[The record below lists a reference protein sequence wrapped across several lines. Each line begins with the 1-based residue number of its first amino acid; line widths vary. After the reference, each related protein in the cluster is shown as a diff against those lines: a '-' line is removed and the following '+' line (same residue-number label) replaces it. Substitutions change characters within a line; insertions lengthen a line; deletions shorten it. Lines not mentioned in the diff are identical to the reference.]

1 MKVIDPSFSV
11 FDEFFVHGRLL
22 EQIER
27 CGRVCYKSE
36 DRISAESARPFIKGI
51 IKRGHESVLEMAQV
65 VLEIEVD
72 SELTMHK
79 FFERIPRFC
88 QVDKLERKQ
97 YLLSGNPRV
106 FRDLAR
112 HHRDLKVVKAV
123 LKKLTEFHPVLFE
136 DLVPRFGWVPQ
147 DGIVARVLPPEEIE
161 NLPLEQLIRHRVL
174 LVHLIINRAVSHEL
188 VRHRVASYLQESQR
202 YCRYGE
208 ARFGG
213 EVVFIR
219 PCFFKEGSDEYRLWL
234 DAMSQAEG
242 IYLKLL
248 KTSSPQAARTAL
260 PNSCKTEIMV
270 HATLEEWMHIMRL
283 RTSRAADPSMRE
295 IMLALLPEFERR
307 FSAIFGPIR
316 ECWMP
321 KMEIRN

>member
-1 MKVIDPSFSV
+1 MKVVDPSFSV
-11 FDEFFVHGRLL
+11 LDEYFVHGRLL

-36 DRISAESARPFIKGI
+36 DRISEESARPFIKGI
-51 IKRGHESVLEMAQV
+51 IKRGHESVLEMAQI
-65 VLEIEVD
+65 VLEIDVD

-106 FRDLAR
+106 FRDLAL

-147 DGIVARVLPPEEIE
+147 DGIVVRVLPPAEIE
-161 NLPLEQLIRHRVL
+161 NLPLEQLIRHRTL

-219 PCFFKEGSDEYRLWL
+219 PCFFKQGSDEYRFWL
-234 DAMSQAEG
+234 DAMSQAEE
-242 IYLKLL
+242 IYLRLL

-270 HATLEEWMHIMRL
+270 HATIEEWMHIMRL

-307 FSAIFGPIR
+307 FPAIFGPFLSSD
-316 ECWMP
+316 
-321 KMEIRN
+321 N

>member
-1 MKVIDPSFSV
+1 
-11 FDEFFVHGRLL
+11 
-22 EQIER
+22 
-27 CGRVCYKSE
+27 
-36 DRISAESARPFIKGI
+36 
-51 IKRGHESVLEMAQV
+51 
-65 VLEIEVD
+65 
-72 SELTMHK
+72 MHK

-123 LKKLTEFHPVLFE
+123 LKRLTEFHPVLFE

-147 DGIVARVLPPEEIE
+147 DGIVVRVLPSEEIE

-219 PCFFKEGSDEYRLWL
+219 PCFFKEGSDEYLLWS

-270 HATLEEWMHIMRL
+270 HATIEEWMHIMRL
-283 RTSRAADPSMRE
+283 RTSKAADPSMRE

-316 ECWMP
+316 DSLSPENC
-321 KMEIRN
+321 KRSQGTASALLSGT

>member
-1 MKVIDPSFSV
+1 MNVIDPSFSV
-11 FDEFFVHGRLL
+11 LDEYFTHGRLL

-36 DRISAESARPFIKGI
+36 DRISLESARPFIKGI
-51 IKRGHESVLEMAQV
+51 IKRGHESVLEMAQI

-147 DGIVARVLPPEEIE
+147 DGIVARVLPLEEIK
-161 NLPLEQLIRHRVL
+161 NLPLEQLIRHRTL
-174 LVHLIINRAVSHEL
+174 LIHLIINRAVSHEL

-234 DAMSQAEG
+234 DAMSQAEE
-242 IYLKLL
+242 IYLRLL
-248 KTSSPQAARTAL
+248 KTSSPQAARTVL

-295 IMLALLPEFERR
+295 IMLALLSDFERR
-307 FSAIFGPIR
+307 FPAVFGPIR
-316 ECWMP
+316 VCLMP
-321 KMEIRN
+321 KLETGN

>member
-1 MKVIDPSFSV
+1 MKIIDPSFSV
-11 FDEFFVHGRLL
+11 LDEFFTHGRLL

-36 DRISAESARPFIKGI
+36 DRISTESARPFIKGI

-88 QVDKLERKQ
+88 QAGKLERKQ

-112 HHRDLKVVKAV
+112 YHRDLKVVKAV

-147 DGIVARVLPPEEIE
+147 DGIVVRVLPPEEIE
-161 NLPLEQLIRHRVL
+161 NLPLEQLIRHRTF
-174 LVHLIINRAVSHEL
+174 LVYLIINRAVSHEL

-213 EVVFIR
+213 EAVYIR
-219 PCFFKEGSDEYRLWL
+219 PCFFKQGSDEYRLWL
-234 DAMSQAEG
+234 DAMSQAEE

-295 IMLALLPEFERR
+295 IMLALLPEFKKR
-307 FSAIFGPIR
+307 FSAVFGPIR
-316 ECWMP
+316 DSLGP
-321 KMEIRN
+321 GN

>member
-11 FDEFFVHGRLL
+11 LDEFFVHGRLL

-36 DRISAESARPFIKGI
+36 DRISTESAKPFIKGI

-112 HHRDLKVVKAV
+112 YHRDLKVVKAV

-147 DGIVARVLPPEEIE
+147 DGIVVRVLTPDEIE
-161 NLPLEQLIRHRVL
+161 NLPLEQLIRHRTL

-283 RTSRAADPSMRE
+283 RTSKAADPSMRE
-295 IMLALLPEFERR
+295 IILALLPEFEKR
-307 FSAIFGPIR
+307 FSAVFGPVR
-316 ECWMP
+316 DSLSLE
-321 KMEIRN
+321 N

>member
-11 FDEFFVHGRLL
+11 LDEFFTHGRLL
-22 EQIER
+22 EQIEL

-36 DRISAESARPFIKGI
+36 DRISTESAKPFIKGI
-51 IKRGHESVLEMAQV
+51 IKRGHESVLEMAQC

-72 SELTMHK
+72 SEFTMHK

-136 DLVPRFGWVPQ
+136 DLVPRFGWIPQ
-147 DGIVARVLPPEEIE
+147 DGIVVRVLPSEKIE
-161 NLPLEQLIRHRVL
+161 NLPLEQLIRHRTL

-208 ARFGG
+208 TRFGG
-213 EVVFIR
+213 EVVYIR
-219 PCFFKEGSDEYRLWL
+219 PCFFKEGSNEYRLWL
-234 DAMSQAEG
+234 DAMSQTEK

-248 KTSSPQAARTAL
+248 ETNSPQAALTAL

-270 HATLEEWMHIMRL
+270 HATLEEWMHVMRL
-283 RTSRAADPSMRE
+283 RASRAADPSMRE
-295 IMLALLPEFERR
+295 IMLALLPEFVRR
-307 FSAIFGPIR
+307 FPAIFGPIR
-316 ECWMP
+316 DSIGLE
-321 KMEIRN
+321 N